1 MSRLLSTKYVEIRW
15 EPRWPAI
22 ALGFYCARPTGRTF
36 LMMVAPLV
44 IEIGR
49 RK

>member
-1 MSRLLSTKYVEIRW
+1 MKLLSYKYFEVRW

-22 ALGFYCARPTGRTF
+22 ALGFYGARRGGYTF
-36 LMMVAPLV
+36 LALCAPLV
-44 IEIGR
+44 VEIGK